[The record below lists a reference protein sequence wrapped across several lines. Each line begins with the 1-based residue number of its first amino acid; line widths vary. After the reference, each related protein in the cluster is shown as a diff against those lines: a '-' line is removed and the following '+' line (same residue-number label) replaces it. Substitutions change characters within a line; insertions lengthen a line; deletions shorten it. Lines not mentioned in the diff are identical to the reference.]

1 MGERLE
7 SVLGAAFWVEWR
19 RRVLAGEA
27 PEVSVVVRSALPV
40 KRAVRVLRQAVRDA
54 LVRSE
59 TDEEWAVA
67 ATPFGAVLRI
77 TKADR
82 PDVLLAAVEEVLR
95 ERGVTGRIERFL
107 PQRPD
112 LPDDVPVLE
121 CRLRLR
127 GRLDR
132 RERHPRWLVDELALE
147 AAATA
152 AQAWCDGLEGA
163 GPEVYLRV
171 DQIGFRLD
179 LAGDPDRLL
188 REIVRGARS
197 DSLGEPKVTPTP
209 ARLTR
214 VAPDAFR
221 SAAIDVWSGRLTLV
235 AADAALGERW
245 PAILDRLRDAMI
257 AAAPSSVYGLIKR
270 GRAYFYAE
278 SGSSV
283 AYDWL
288 PIPHFHAAYGRE
300 SWVEQRYAPDAFGIQ
315 LLGRGYQDRIPAD
328 PGWTRTPVGS
338 DSVLLEHHDPA
349 AWYAEPRPDP
359 ALLAQARSDLAAI
372 LTSDELIEAAR
383 DEPTDGPSR

>member
-1 MGERLE
+1 MTAGLE
-7 SVLGAAFWVEWR
+7 SVLDAAFWADWR

-27 PEVSVVVRSALPV
+27 PEVGVLVRSALPV
-40 KRAVRVLRQAVRDA
+40 RQAVRVLRQAVRDA
-54 LVRSE
+54 LVRSD

-67 ATPFGAVLRI
+67 ATPLGAVLRI
-77 TKADR
+77 TKADQ

-95 ERGVTGRIERFL
+95 ERGVTGRIERFS

-112 LPDDVPVLE
+112 LPDDMPVLE
-121 CRLRLR
+121 CRLRLG

-132 RERHPRWLVDELALE
+132 RERHPRWLVDEFALE

-163 GPEVYLRV
+163 GSEVYLRV
-171 DQIGFRLD
+171 EQIGFRLD

-197 DSLGEPKVTPTP
+197 DSLGEPLFTPTP
-209 ARLTR
+209 ARLKR
-214 VAPDAFR
+214 VVPDAFR

-257 AAAPSSVYGLIKR
+257 AAAPWSVYGFIKR
-270 GRAYFYAE
+270 GRSYSHAE
-278 SGSSV
+278 LGTSV

-288 PIPHFHAAYGRE
+288 PIAHFNAGYRKE
-300 SWVEQRYAPDAFGIQ
+300 SWVEQRYAPDAFGSQ
-315 LLGRGYQDRIPAD
+315 LLGRGYGDRIPAA
-328 PGWTRTPVGS
+328 PGWRRTPVGS
-338 DSVLLEHHDPA
+338 DAVLLEHHDPA
-349 AWYAEPRPDP
+349 AWYAQPRPGP
-359 ALLAQARSDLAAI
+359 ALLDQARCDLAAI
-372 LTSDELIEAAR
+372 LVSDEIIDAAR
-383 DEPTDGPSR
+383 HDRSDGRT